1 MNEEFNNEE
10 TYFNPYLLNK
20 DIVNNE
26 EIDSNKLINIIPGA
40 IIGSV
45 IFVVIIRLYELIKE
59 IYDDVFIHKEND
71 VNLKY
76 NIYLFLFILALS
88 ILIIL
93 FIIWLYL

>member
-1 MNEEFNNEE
+1 MNEEFHNEE
-10 TYFNPYLLNK
+10 TYFNPYLLND

-76 NIYLFLFILALS
+76 NIYLFIFILALS

-93 FIIWLYL
+93 FIIWMYI